1 MYKTLQQTLHSREKP
16 DMTSLHVGTG
26 QGYLILSLLFNIGV
40 EALDIATRKEKE
52 IKELG
57 GLPWWHSG

>member
-1 MYKTLQQTLHSREKP
+1 
-16 DMTSLHVGTG
+16 MTSLHVGTG
-26 QGYLILSLLFNIGV
+26 QGCLILSLLFNIGV